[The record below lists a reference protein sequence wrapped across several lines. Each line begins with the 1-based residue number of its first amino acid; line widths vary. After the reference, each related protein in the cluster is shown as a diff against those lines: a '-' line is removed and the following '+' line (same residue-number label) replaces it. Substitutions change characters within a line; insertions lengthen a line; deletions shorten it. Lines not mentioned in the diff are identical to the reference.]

1 MISCDPYVDEGW
13 LGQHSLLTILTIRAR
28 GHILHFLVGFPALHS
43 SLLQL
48 VASAVSFKA
57 EADVCGQVCKIPL
70 NYAAVL
76 NIITTIVIIDETKRI
91 QFHSFMWQC

>member
-1 MISCDPYVDEGW
+1 MRMRM
-13 LGQHSLLTILTIRAR
+13 GQHSLLTILTIRAR
-28 GHILHFLVGFPALHS
+28 GHTLHFLVGFPALHS

-48 VASAVSFKA
+48 AASAVIFKA

-76 NIITTIVIIDETKRI
+76 NIIPTIVIINETKRI
-91 QFHSFMWQC
+91 QFYSIIWQC

>member
-1 MISCDPYVDEGW
+1 MATITPKKGALRMRMRGGW
-13 LGQHSLLTILTIRAR
+13 DN
-28 GHILHFLVGFPALHS
+28 ILHFLVGFPALHS

-91 QFHSFMWQC
+91 QFHSIMWQC